1 MMINLFL
8 TICSNKRGIG
18 VIKYIMKKLAFLVG
32 IPLLMIENV
41 NALEAVN
48 HIDMSGTI
56 VRLISY
62 LLGICGAAYL
72 AAGLWSRSEKG
83 SKSWKYLSV
92 SMIIFVFWNIIGTF
106 SVLLDVLSFRKST
119 SGIVISDEALNIYI
133 IIVKILDPVIE
144 VMVFLIL
151 LFGLRKII
159 DAMRTK
165 PWTVFSKEDE
175 GKKSNE

>member
-1 MMINLFL
+1 
-8 TICSNKRGIG
+8 
-18 VIKYIMKKLAFLVG
+18 MKKLALLAG
-32 IPLLMIENV
+32 IPLLIIENV
-41 NALEAVN
+41 NALEN
-48 HIDMSGTI
+48 INKIDMTGTI

-62 LLGICGAAYL
+62 LLGVCGAAYL

-83 SKSWKYLSV
+83 SQSWKYLSI
-92 SMIIFVFWNIIGTF
+92 SMILFVFWNVIGTF
-106 SVLLDVLSFRKST
+106 SILLDVLTIRKLT
-119 SGIVISDEALNIYI
+119 SGIVISDETMNTYI

-144 VMVFLIL
+144 VIVFIIL

-175 GKKSNE
+175 EEKSNE